1 MNRNVHIS
9 DLISWYIK
17 ILLNRSFKP
26 RFVELQVRLEC
37 LLYVWSI
44 SKCMRFLT
52 SSLLLTYRNSRS
64 VASISPIKPKQTC
77 LKTLPKTATPSSKA
91 HSTLPGNHSTI
102 QLPNVVP
109 VSQKQCTLFRK
120 NHTRNL
126 TSNVCLVLTTCCLSL
141 TTQSTC
147 FAFSSMLE
155 IKLSKFCQRPSK
167 VSQTSANFVKASRR
181 FSKSVT
187 KADQSLETSLL
198 CFSMFSLLRLSACFE
213 ISLTRSK
220 SKSNSSC

>member
-1 MNRNVHIS
+1 MHAFS
-9 DLISWYIK
+9 YI
-17 ILLNRSFKP
+17 ITNF
-26 RFVELQVRLEC
+26 
-37 LLYVWSI
+37 Y
-44 SKCMRFLT
+44 
-52 SSLLLTYRNSRS
+52 LLTYRNSRS
-64 VASISPIKPKQTC
+64 IASISPIKPKQTC
-77 LKTLPKTATPSSKA
+77 LKTPPKTATPSSKA
-91 HSTLPGNHSTI
+91 HSTPPGNHSTI

-109 VSQKQCTLFRK
+109 VSQQKQCTHFLK
-120 NHTRNL
+120 NPHQKNL
-126 TSNVCLVLTTCCLSL
+126 TSNVCFVLTTCCLSL

-187 KADQSLETSLL
+187 KADQSLATSLL